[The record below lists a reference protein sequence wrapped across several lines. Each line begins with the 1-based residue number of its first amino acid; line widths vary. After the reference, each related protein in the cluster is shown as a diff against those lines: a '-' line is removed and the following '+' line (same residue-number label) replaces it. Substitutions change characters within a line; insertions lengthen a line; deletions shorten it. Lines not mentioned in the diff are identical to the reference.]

1 MNGFAFVLDAQIA
14 RPAWRPPF
22 LRAGR
27 LVLPVLALD
36 RDITSVELRSGTR
49 GATTA
54 ELRNGGRGQGELLL
68 VPSAPP
74 AGRYRI
80 SLDLRY
86 SDGIQHVDDKL
97 EAEVLAPSGSLGIRF
112 TEHGTVRVDLPV
124 ALAVTPALMEP
135 SRYRLEPLDGAAP
148 LQVRGVGREER
159 RMSVATG
166 RIEAVDDPTYLELFV
181 TPAQAGR
188 HRLHLPALAMRGGGV
203 YGPVSGDF
211 IARLVKR
218 GFAEKTLGPRA
229 AHAHELAPGVVFSA
243 IFAEDERAGGRGG
256 DRG

>member
-1 MNGFAFVLDAQIA
+1 VNAYTLVYDRQI
-14 RPAWRPPF
+14 
-22 LRAGR
+22 
-27 LVLPVLALD
+27 
-36 RDITSVELRSGTR
+36 
-49 GATTA
+49 
-54 ELRNGGRGQGELLL
+54 
-68 VPSAPP
+68 APP
-74 AGRYRI
+74 AWGRPFVRAGAI
-80 SLDLRY
+80 VLLLTGLDRVLRTADLLPGSRGIARVSLVNRGDRTGELRLAPSGALRGSYAFALVVRY
-86 SDGIQHVDDKL
+86 SDSIQHADDKL
-97 EAEVLAPSGSLGIRF
+97 EGEEVAAAELAIRF

-135 SRYRLEPLDGAAP
+135 TRYRLEPLDGAAP
-148 LQVRGVGREER
+148 LQVRTVGREER

-188 HRLHLPALAMRGGGV
+188 HRVHLPALATRGGGV
-203 YGPVSGDF
+203 YGPVSGEF
-211 IARLVKR
+211 VARLVKR

-256 DRG
+256 SRG